1 MATLSNNFLQGVMN
15 KDLDERLIPEGGFVD
30 ALNVAIDTSDSGN
43 MGAVRNQ
50 MGNTLMTNISNITNI
65 NTITNAR
72 TIGATSSDKDNL
84 IYWLVSANEFDGI
97 FEYNTVSGTT
107 VRVLQSNKATPTTPS
122 KLNFNK
128 EFIVTGINYVNGFL
142 FWTDNFNP
150 PRRINVSRVRADVN
164 GNGGYNVDDPR
175 IDDDINVILAPPL
188 NGPKLRLDNTL
199 DPNLNDQANNMEDR
213 FIYFSYRY
221 KYLDNQY
228 SAMSPFTQV
237 AFQPKDYVV
246 DYNAG
251 YNKAMLN
258 RYNKAFITCFTG
270 SQFVSEIQ
278 ILMRDARNTNIF
290 IVDTINKDDLNIAD
304 NVFREFSFS
313 NNEIYTV
320 LDPYQLTRL
329 FDNVPLLA
337 KAQDY
342 VGNRIMYGNY
352 TQFYDVFEP
361 IRVGVTYKSFNNTVE
376 GGPIQT
382 FRSDRD
388 YQIGIQYLDEYGRS
402 TTALTSGNNTI
413 YIPPTQ
419 STKGNSLKV
428 TVYNNPP
435 SWATNYRFVIKQ
447 GKGSYYNIFP
457 IYFYVKNEFRY
468 FLIHESDKDKIPVGG
483 YIIIKCTNEGPTFSN
498 KKYKV
503 LELKSQSANF
513 INGAQAGLY
522 FKIKVDNPYELSSA
536 IPTNIYWNDSYGIS
550 DMTGTPPPGLIAI
563 NNPAPIPD
571 YDLVMDSGIFSF
583 RYAENPI
590 YYGDDN
596 PNALSLTL
604 DPTPS
609 PLFFSTDPNRYN
621 FIGTYRLTVQ
631 VLPNNQFR
639 WTSTIFYGTWYTSNI
654 NIGTPY
660 WINIGPNGNTVQQ
673 NQSSG
678 YGIWIVFNSQ
688 PSVGDVWKINL
699 RGDKNKSYLTQNT
712 FNDSPYCFLTLN
724 HNQDETIYPGDI
736 IEIKINETLNP
747 NASNYV
753 QTFYSNGTYENI
765 EEWFIESGAYDD
777 FQYTD
782 ANGVELNEQIV
793 SFRRGNNYT
802 TNTVGSYTF
811 SSIYVGNT
819 LPISTGVNFRPVY
832 MILKGTN
839 TSNDINRM
847 SASIYVRHFD
857 NTIIAE
863 TVPEESDA
871 DIYHETTRTLP
882 IVNGQHHVVWSFGN
896 IIYST
901 VPPFVGKTILTSTQ
915 MHNFVVGEKL
925 YIDINSIYFLANVPY
940 EVLAV
945 IDPYNIIVD
954 QTIPNAVYNNPGS
967 ASYDR
972 DEVNQNGL
980 NPACIV
986 LNNPLSTINS
996 DFNAWSYGNGLE
1008 TYRIRDDW
1016 NAATLQYSPRASTTI
1031 DGYGQKV
1038 SKNAICYSGIYGE
1051 NTSVNELNEF
1061 NLSKANFKYLDGEYG
1076 SIQKLYARDEDLLVF
1091 QEDKVSVVLYE
1102 KSILSDAAGG
1112 GQLSS
1117 VPEVLGN
1124 QLLLPYEYGISKNPE
1139 SFASWGYDMFF
1150 TDLRRGA
1157 VLNMAGNEIAEISSS
1172 GMKDYFIEA
1181 MSNTGD
1187 TQKLGAYDPRNRVYT
1202 LSMIESRSILGCRLS
1217 ISRNEWSFPKLGAT
1231 NYLLFT
1237 IITDNNWTLS
1247 LVDQGFGTNWVT
1259 GFPTSGYGTT
1269 DIFAD
1274 VAENTPNVV
1283 RTVGLLVTYCNQ
1295 TVLFTLRQGRS
1306 KPQNLN
1312 IAVYHGTKK

>member
-15 KDLDERLIPEGGFVD
+15 KDLDERLIPEGGFID
-30 ALNVAIDTSDSGN
+30 ALNVGIDTSDNGN

-50 MGNTLMTNISNITNI
+50 RGNTLMTNISNITNI

-128 EFIVTGINYVNGFL
+128 DFIVTGINYVNGFL

-164 GNGGYNVDDPR
+164 GNGGYSVDDPR

-199 DPNLNDQANNMEDR
+199 DPNLIDQANNMEDR

-237 AFQPKDYVV
+237 AFKPKDYTI

-251 YNKAMLN
+251 YNKAMTN
-258 RYNKAFITCFTG
+258 KYNKAFITCFTG

-290 IVDTINKDDLNIAD
+290 IVDTINKDDLNIAN
-304 NVFREFSFS
+304 NVFREFDFS
-313 NNEIYTV
+313 NNEIYTI

-342 VGNRIMYGNY
+342 VGNRIMYGYY

-361 IRVGVTYKSFNNTVE
+361 IRVGVTYKSFDNNIE
-376 GGPIQT
+376 GAPIQT

-402 TTALTSGNNTI
+402 TTALTSDNNTV

-447 GKGSYYNIFP
+447 GKGAYYNIFP

-468 FLIHESDKDKIPVGG
+468 FLIHESDKDKIPVNG
-483 YIIIKCTNEGPTFSN
+483 YIIIKCTNDGPTFSN

-503 LELKSQSANF
+503 LELKSQAANF

-536 IPTNIYWNDSYGIS
+536 IPTNVYWNDSYGNSSIS
-550 DMTGTPPPGLIAI
+550 INDCMTSV
-563 NNPAPIPD
+563 NS
-571 YDLVMDSGIFSF
+571 YS
-583 RYAENPI
+583 YAENPI
-590 YYGDDN
+590 YYGDNN
-596 PNALSLTL
+596 PNALILTTNPN
-604 DPTPS
+604 PT
-609 PLFFSTDPNRYN
+609 PLFFYADSNRYN
-621 FIGTYRLTVQ
+621 FIGSYRVTLQ

-639 WTSTIFYGTWYTSNI
+639 WTSNIFYGTWYISNI
-654 NIGTPY
+654 NIGVPY

-673 NQSSG
+673 NQSLG
-678 YGIWIVFNSQ
+678 YGVWIVFNSQ

-699 RGDKNKSYLTQNT
+699 RGDRNRSYLTQNI
-712 FNDSPYCFLTLN
+712 FSDSPYCFLTLN
-724 HNQDETIYPGDI
+724 DNQDETIYPGDI

-765 EEWFIESGAYDD
+765 EEWFIESGAYND
-777 FQYTD
+777 FQYID

-793 SFRRGNNYT
+793 SFRRGSDFTTYNNTSNQNIIPY
-802 TNTVGSYTF
+802 
-811 SSIYVGNT
+811 SSINVDVDQFTIY
-819 LPISTGVNFRPVY
+819 FKPVY
-832 MILKGTN
+832 MVLVGSN
-839 TSNDINRM
+839 TGNNNINRM
-847 SASIYVRHFD
+847 SASIYVKHFD

-863 TVPEESDA
+863 TVPDESNA

-882 IVNGQHHVVWSFGN
+882 IVNGQHHVLWSFGN
-896 IIYST
+896 LVYNNT
-901 VPPFVGKTILTSTQ
+901 APFVGKAILTSTQ

-925 YIDINSIYFLANVPY
+925 YIDINSIYFNPNIPY

-945 IDPYNIIVD
+945 IDPYNIVVN
-954 QTIPNAVYNNPGS
+954 QTIANAIYNAPGT
-967 ASYDR
+967 ASYDK
-972 DEVNQNGL
+972 DEANQNGL

-996 DFNAWSYGNGLE
+996 DFNAWSYENGLE

-1038 SKNAICYSGIYGE
+1038 SKNAICYSSIYGE
-1051 NTSVNELNEF
+1051 NTSVNELNQF

-1076 SIQKLYARDEDLLVF
+1076 SIQKLYARDEDVLVF

-1112 GQLSS
+1112 SQLSS

-1157 VLNMAGNEIAEISSS
+1157 VLMMAGNEIAEISSS
-1172 GMKDYFIEA
+1172 GMKDYFINVMNDA
-1181 MSNTGD
+1181 GD

-1202 LSMIESRSILGCRLS
+1202 LSMNETRSVLGCRLS
-1217 ISRNEWSFPKLGAT
+1217 ISRNEWSVPKAGAT
-1231 NYLLFT
+1231 NFLFFT

-1259 GFPTSGYGTT
+1259 GFPTAGYGTT

-1274 VAENTPNVV
+1274 VANNTPNVV